1 MQSPPTIP
9 SATDHTEPVR
19 RRDWA
24 GEPGLLLGEDAHG
37 YEELLAQVRRALK
50 SRDVME
56 EMWIRDVV
64 DLAWDIFRLRRMK
77 ANLLQVQAK
86 NAVWDVLGPL
96 VRNAR
101 DLAEKWHARDE
112 TAVRTV
118 EATLKSAG
126 MSMDTIMAATLREVI
141 DKIERIEAM
150 IANAETRRAAALS
163 EIERYRAIFAE
174 ELREALKSVENSD
187 PHAAGIVPQPPAE
200 QEAV

>member
-1 MQSPPTIP
+1 MQSLPVAA
-9 SATDHTEPVR
+9 SATDRTEVR

-24 GEPGLLLGEDAHG
+24 GELGLILGEDAQG
-37 YEELLAQVRRALK
+37 YDELLAQVRRALK

-101 DLAEKWHARDE
+101 DLAESREMAR
-112 TAVRTV
+112 A
-118 EATLKSAG
+118 
-126 MSMDTIMAATLREVI
+126 
-141 DKIERIEAM
+141 
-150 IANAETRRAAALS
+150 
-163 EIERYRAIFAE
+163 
-174 ELREALKSVENSD
+174 
-187 PHAAGIVPQPPAE
+187 
-200 QEAV
+200 